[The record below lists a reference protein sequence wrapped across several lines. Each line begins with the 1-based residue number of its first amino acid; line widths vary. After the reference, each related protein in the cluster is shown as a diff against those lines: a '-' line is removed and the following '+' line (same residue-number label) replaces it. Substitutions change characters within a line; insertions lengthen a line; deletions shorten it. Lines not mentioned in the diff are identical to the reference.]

1 MYIKTMGL
9 LQKLLKGGNKK
20 EFKAKFKAVQEE
32 DRIMEMVEERKK
44 SANRREL
51 ERYMKEQ
58 EEAQIKE
65 ALNKIN
71 KERNKENWSSKK
83 KILDGGTSILKDDRP
98 ILQEKNIF
106 MNNPKLFKANN
117 KNSMGFFK

>member
-58 EEAQIKE
+58 EESQIKE
-65 ALNKIN
+65 ALNEIN
-71 KERNKENWSSKK
+71 KRRNKENWSSKK
-83 KILDGGTSILKDDRP
+83 KILDGGTSILRDDRP
-98 ILQEKNIF
+98 ILKEKNIF
-106 MNNPKLFKANN
+106 ANNPNMFKANN